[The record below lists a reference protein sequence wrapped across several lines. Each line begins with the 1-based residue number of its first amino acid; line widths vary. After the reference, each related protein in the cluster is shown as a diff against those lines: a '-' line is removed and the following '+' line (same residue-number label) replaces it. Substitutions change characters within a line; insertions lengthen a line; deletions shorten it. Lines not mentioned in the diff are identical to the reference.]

1 MSNDDLG
8 KQIVT
13 KGCDILYFDSL
24 HTDYR
29 IFKISKESYDSIVPP
44 LFSSYTHCFT
54 VSLYIQY
61 SLSWSTLICYNLLPI
76 YCKFYA

>member
-1 MSNDDLG
+1 MFISNDDLG

-24 HTDYR
+24 HTEYR

-44 LFSSYTHCFT
+44 LFTSFTHCF
-54 VSLYIQY
+54 YCIFIY
-61 SLSWSTLICYNLLPI
+61 SVQSKLVDIDLL
-76 YCKFYA
+76 